1 MAKPK
6 DFRPRLPPPNL
17 SKANSNGAAT
27 PPKVYV
33 PFKFMHRN
41 PTPQARASISY
52 SAIRS
57 PSLARMMGPRGPS
70 RMVRPSTRF
79 QIVSPSPTAQSPQII
94 KVDPKSNID
103 SSKGS
108 TPEAKEKD
116 EVSALPDSVPNLQAA
131 LNPTAVAETN
141 PTMPDLSSN

>member
-17 SKANSNGAAT
+17 SKTNSNGAAT

-79 QIVSPSPTAQSPQII
+79 QIVSPSPTAQNPQVI
-94 KVDPKSNID
+94 KVDSKSTAD

-108 TPEAKEKD
+108 TPESKEKD
-116 EVSALPDSVPNLQAA
+116 EIPISLDLVPSLQPS
-131 LNPTAVAETN
+131 LNANTVAESN
-141 PTMPDLSSN
+141 PIMPDVSSS